1 MVVKYAI
8 NNSLLSN
15 KTPLKQQ
22 TNNKSTNKQ
31 STSKPKLLSSAELQM
46 KASGYMLAAANAK
59 KRGL

>member
-15 KTPLKQQ
+15 KTPIKQQ
-22 TNNKSTNKQ
+22 KNNKSTNKQ
-31 STSKPKLLSSAELQM
+31 STSKPKLLSSDELQM
-46 KASGYMLAAANAK
+46 KAAGYMLAAANAK